1 MYKDIA
7 TPVRTKEILVKYG
20 FSLKKSLG
28 QNFLIDPNILR
39 NIISHAGLSE
49 KTGVIEIGPGIG
61 ALTEHLA
68 RSAGKVVAF
77 EIDGRLLPVLE
88 DTLSPYD
95 NVTIV
100 HQDILEADLLQVMKD
115 HFADYEDV
123 VVVANLPY
131 YVTTPIIM
139 KFLLGKVP
147 VAGMVVMMQK
157 EVADRITA
165 VPGTKAYG
173 SLSIAIQ
180 YYMDADVAMIVPK
193 TVFMPQPNVESA
205 VLRLTRKETAPA
217 KVIDED
223 FMFVVS
229 RGSFV
234 QRRKTILNNLQS
246 SLPNG
251 KLKKEVILKAFEQI
265 GMDPGRRGE
274 TLTIEE
280 FANLSN
286 VLYEDFFEEKKK
298 RQS

>member
-1 MYKDIA
+1 MNKDIA
-7 TPVRTKEILVKYG
+7 TPVRTKEILAKYG

-39 NIISHAGLSE
+39 NIVSHAGLSE

-88 DTLSPYD
+88 DTLSLYD

-100 HQDILEADLLQVMKD
+100 HQDILEADLLQVMQD

-147 VAGMVVMMQK
+147 VSGMVVMMQK

-180 YYMDADVAMIVPK
+180 YYMDAEVAMIVPK

-251 KLKKEVILKAFEQI
+251 KLKKELILKAFEQI

-286 VLYEDFFEEKKK
+286 ALYEDFFEKKKK
-298 RQS
+298 R

>member
-1 MYKDIA
+1 MNKDIA
-7 TPVRTKEILVKYG
+7 TPVRTKEILAKYG

-39 NIISHAGLSE
+39 NIVSHAGLSE

-100 HQDILEADLLQVMKD
+100 HQDILEADLLQVMQD
-115 HFADYEDV
+115 HFVDYEDV

-147 VAGMVVMMQK
+147 VSGMVVMMQK

-180 YYMDADVAMIVPK
+180 YYMDAEVAMIVPK

-251 KLKKEVILKAFEQI
+251 KLKKEVILQAFEQI

-286 VLYEDFFEEKKK
+286 ALYEDFFEEKKK
-298 RQS
+298 R

>member
-1 MYKDIA
+1 MNKDIA
-7 TPVRTKEILVKYG
+7 TPVRTKEILKKYG
-20 FSLKKSLG
+20 FAFKKSLG

-39 NIISHAGLSE
+39 NIVSHAGLSE

-61 ALTEHLA
+61 ALTEHIA

-95 NVTIV
+95 NVTII
-100 HQDILEADLLQVMKD
+100 HQDILETNLAIVMTE

-147 VAGMVVMMQK
+147 VSGMVIMMQK

-165 VPGTKAYG
+165 LPGTKAYG

-180 YYMDADVAMIVPK
+180 YYMDAEVAMIVPK

-205 VLRLTRKETAPA
+205 VLHLTRKETAPA
-217 KVIDED
+217 QVIDED
-223 FMFVVS
+223 FLFEVS

-246 SLPNG
+246 SLPDG
-251 KLKKEVILKAFEQI
+251 KAKKELILNAFERI

-280 FANLSN
+280 FAKLSN
-286 VLYEDFFEEKKK
+286 ALYDDFFVPKKK
-298 RQS
+298 RQN

>member
-1 MYKDIA
+1 MNKDIA
-7 TPVRTKEILVKYG
+7 TPVRTKEILAKYG

-39 NIISHAGLSE
+39 NIISQAGLSE

-61 ALTEHLA
+61 ALTEHIA

-147 VAGMVVMMQK
+147 VSGMVVMMQK

-180 YYMDADVAMIVPK
+180 YYMDAEVAMIVPR

-223 FMFVVS
+223 FMFTVS

-246 SLPNG
+246 SLPEG
-251 KLKKEVILKAFEQI
+251 KLKKEQILKAFEQI

-274 TLTIEE
+274 TLTIAE

-286 VLYEDFFEEKKK
+286 ALYDDFFVKRKK
-298 RQS
+298 

>member
-1 MYKDIA
+1 MNKDIA
-7 TPVRTKEILVKYG
+7 TPVRTKEILAKYG

-39 NIISHAGLSE
+39 NIVSHAGLSE

-100 HQDILEADLLQVMKD
+100 HQDILEADLLQVMQD

-147 VAGMVVMMQK
+147 VSGMVVMMQK

-180 YYMDADVAMIVPK
+180 YYMDAEVAMIVPK

-251 KLKKEVILKAFEQI
+251 KLKKEVILQAFEQI

-286 VLYEDFFEEKKK
+286 ALYEDFFEKKKK
-298 RQS
+298 R

>member
-1 MYKDIA
+1 MMNKDIA
-7 TPVRTKEILVKYG
+7 TPVRTKEILAKYG

-180 YYMDADVAMIVPK
+180 YYMDAEVAMIVPK

-251 KLKKEVILKAFEQI
+251 KLKKDEILKAFEQI

-286 VLYEDFFEEKKK
+286 ALYEDFFKGK
-298 RQS
+298 

>member
-1 MYKDIA
+1 MNKDIA
-7 TPVRTKEILVKYG
+7 TPVRTKEILAKYG

-39 NIISHAGLSE
+39 NIISQAGLSE

-61 ALTEHLA
+61 ALTEHIA

-115 HFADYEDV
+115 HFTDYEDV

-147 VAGMVVMMQK
+147 VSGMVVMMQK

-180 YYMDADVAMIVPK
+180 YYMDAEVAMIVPR

-223 FMFVVS
+223 FMFTVS

-246 SLPNG
+246 SLPEG
-251 KLKKEVILKAFEQI
+251 KLKKEQILKAFEQI

-274 TLTIEE
+274 TLTIAE

-286 VLYEDFFEEKKK
+286 ALYKDFFVERKK
-298 RQS
+298 

>member
-1 MYKDIA
+1 MSKDIA
-7 TPVRTKEILVKYG
+7 TPVRTKEILEKHG
-20 FSLKKSLG
+20 FSFKKSLG
-28 QNFLIDPNILR
+28 QNFLIDPNVLA
-39 NIISHAGLSE
+39 NIVSHAGLTE

-88 DTLSPYD
+88 DTMSPYN
-95 NVTIV
+95 NVTII
-100 HQDILEADLLQVMKD
+100 HQDILEADLKRAMTE
-115 HFADYEDV
+115 HFAEYEEV

-139 KFLLGKVP
+139 KFLLEQIP
-147 VAGMVVMMQK
+147 VSGMIIMMQK

-165 VPGTKAYG
+165 SPGTKAYG

-205 VLRLTRKETAPA
+205 VLRLTRKATPPA
-217 KVIDED
+217 EVIDED
-223 FMFVVS
+223 FLFKVS

-234 QRRKTILNNLQS
+234 QRRKTILNNLQT
-246 SLPNG
+246 SLPDG
-251 KLKKEVILKAFEQI
+251 KEKKDLIVEKLNSV
-265 GMDPGRRGE
+265 GVDPQRRGE
-274 TLTIEE
+274 TLTVEE
-280 FANLSN
+280 FAKLSN
-286 VLYEDFFEEKKK
+286 ALHADFLT
-298 RQS
+298 